1 MSSFLRIPI
10 GSLLV
15 LLGAVLFGTT
25 GTCQALAP
33 PGIQPLVTGALRV
46 AISGPVLLLFAA
58 YRGQLSSLSAA
69 IPKGWLLLAG
79 FGVAAYQLC
88 FFKAVVATGVAV
100 GTIVTIGSAPVIA
113 GLFGLMLGE
122 HLDFNWG
129 ICTLLATTGCMLM
142 VLPGAS
148 ENLSVDPMGIA
159 LALGASCGYSVY
171 LLAARRV
178 TDQAPALLCI
188 ALILCIAALITAPN
202 LLFAHWDLWLTPRGV
217 SVALFLGL
225 IATAASYLLLTMG
238 LATTPMARTATFML
252 AEPLVA
258 ALLGIFLL
266 GERLTLVSGVGMGL
280 LLGGLLWMALARR

>member
-1 MSSFLRIPI
+1 MRISI

-25 GTCQALAP
+25 GTCQALGP
-33 PGIQPLVTGALRV
+33 QGIQPLVTGALRV
-46 AISGPVLLLFAA
+46 AISGPALLLFAA
-58 YRGQLSSLSAA
+58 ARGQFHGISFAS
-69 IPKGWLLLAG
+69 IPRGWLLLAG
-79 FGVAAYQLC
+79 FGVGAYQIC

-113 GLFGLMLGE
+113 GIFGLFFEERLS
-122 HLDFNWG
+122 LNWA
-129 ICTLLATTGCMLM
+129 ICTLLATTGCVLM
-142 VLPGAS
+142 VMPGTS
-148 ENLSVDPMGIA
+148 TGLSVDPLGIA
-159 LALGASCGYSVY
+159 LALGASCGYCLY

-178 TDQAPALLCI
+178 TDRIPSLLTI
-188 ALILCIAALITAPN
+188 ALILTIAALMTAPS
-202 LLFAHWDLWLTPRGV
+202 LLFAHWDLWLTPRGI

-266 GERLTLVSGVGMGL
+266 GERLTLLSGVGMGFL
-280 LLGGLLWMALARR
+280 LAGLVWMASARR